1 MGLNQRRNDTVQN
14 FEEIIILLCQYRIKP
29 SPVCDIE
36 GMEQIW
42 MSMLARYL
50 PIDEIND
57 TRFQYGNHPET
68 QNLACD
74 IPYVNMEKVVGTGPH
89 QHYGGLNTRPFTG

>member
-1 MGLNQRRNDTVQN
+1 MGLDQRRYDTVHN

-36 GMEQIW
+36 GMEQISI
-42 MSMLARYL
+42 SMLARYL
-50 PIDEIND
+50 PIDKIND
-57 TRFQYGNHPET
+57 TRFQNCNHPET
-68 QNLACD
+68 QSLAYD
-74 IPYVNMEKVVGTGPH
+74 IPFVNIEKVVGTGPH